1 MAFDTAITELAE
13 YIGSEVRRVENKIP
27 TGISAQPT
35 NSNIITGDGRPDK
48 PDTTRFLNG
57 SNVYENKIK
66 GNEPKDR
73 KSVV

>member
-35 NSNIITGDGRPDK
+35 NSNIITG
-48 PDTTRFLNG
+48 
-57 SNVYENKIK
+57 VKIMF
-66 GNEPKDR
+66 N
-73 KSVV
+73 